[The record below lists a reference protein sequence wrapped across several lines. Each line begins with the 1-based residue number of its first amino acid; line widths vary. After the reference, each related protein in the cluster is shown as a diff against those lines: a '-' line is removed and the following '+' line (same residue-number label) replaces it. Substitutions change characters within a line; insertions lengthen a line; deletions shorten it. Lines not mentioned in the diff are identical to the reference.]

1 MLRIMA
7 TQDLDRTI
15 RTRIDSFLLELSGL
29 VKKAALESVHQAL
42 GEGYAPRF
50 GSGRTRTVAMRRG
63 TAPRKISTR
72 GVRGKRSSEQVDQAA
87 ARVLAHVKSKPG
99 QRLEE
104 IGAALKTPTKI
115 LKLPV
120 SKLLAAKKLKT
131 KGQKRG
137 TKYFV
142 R

>member
-1 MLRIMA
+1 MLLIMA
-7 TQDLDRTI
+7 TQDLDQEI
-15 RTRIDSFLLELSGL
+15 RARIDSFLLELSGL

-42 GEGYAPRF
+42 GEGSAPSGGF
-50 GSGRTRTVAMRRG
+50 GRTRTVAMRRATG
-63 TAPRKISTR
+63 PRKISTR
-72 GVRGKRSSEQVDQAA
+72 GVRGKRTSNQVDEAA
-87 ARVLAHVKSKPG
+87 TRVLAQVRSNPG

-104 IGAALKTPTKI
+104 IGVAMKTPTKI
-115 LKLPV
+115 LKLPI

-137 TKYFV
+137 TKYFL

>member
-1 MLRIMA
+1 MTRIMA
-7 TQDLDRTI
+7 TQDLDQRI
-15 RTRIDSFLLELSGL
+15 RTRIDSFLLELAGL

-42 GEGYAPRF
+42 GQGSAPRL
-50 GSGRTRTVAMRRG
+50 GAGRTRTVAMRRG

-72 GVRGKRSSEQVDQAA
+72 SVRGKRTSEQVDQAA
-87 ARVLAHVKSKPG
+87 TRVLAQIRSKPG

-104 IGAALKTPTKI
+104 IGAALRTPTKI

-131 KGQKRG
+131 KGRKRG

>member
-1 MLRIMA
+1 MG
-7 TQDLDRTI
+7 TQDLDQAI
-15 RTRIDSFLLELSGL
+15 RTRIDSFLLELSVL
-29 VKKAALESVHQAL
+29 VKKAALESVHEAL
-42 GEGYAPRF
+42 GEGSTSRA

-63 TAPRKISTR
+63 AAPRKISTR
-72 GVRGKRSSEQVDQAA
+72 GVRGKRSSAQVEQAA

-115 LKLPV
+115 LKLPI
-120 SKLLAAKKLKT
+120 SKLLAARRLKT